1 MRASDKAILST
12 LARDDFLVQY
22 PAMPKFL
29 RLLFLLPLSLWAAST
44 TEVSPQEA
52 QAGFTT
58 SRVLVTG
65 TVEGFTEFLPI
76 SSTGHMIISDR
87 LMKVPDDENVIVKG
101 VVDHKGRPVTME
113 RVADDYLVIIQVGA
127 IAAVLLVFWSRI
139 WNILRGL
146 CAGSPA
152 AWRLAGAL
160 FIAFF
165 PAAFLGLLFKEKI
178 SELLFSPEVVGIA
191 LIAGG
196 LVIFIAEEKL
206 PGPPASGDE
215 VSKISYRQA
224 FIVGICQCCAL
235 IPGTSRSLSTILGG
249 RLAGLSNAAAT
260 EFSFLVGLIILTG
273 ASVYKMWS
281 LGPAL
286 AKVYPVGPAAL
297 GLLVAGITALIA
309 VRWMVG
315 FVSQRGL
322 KAFAWYRIAVGA
334 AILVYFNF

>member
-1 MRASDKAILST
+1 MS
-12 LARDDFLVQY
+12 
-22 PAMPKFL
+22 KFL
-29 RLLFLLPLSLWAAST
+29 GVLFLLPYCLWGATT

-87 LMKVPDDENVIVKG
+87 LMHVPDDENVIVKG
-101 VVDHKGRPVTME
+101 VVDHKGRLVTME

-127 IAAVLLVFWSRI
+127 IAAVLLIFWSRI
-139 WNILRGL
+139 TKILGGL
-146 CAGSPA
+146 LKRDPA
-152 AWRLAGAL
+152 AWRLAVAL
-160 FIAFF
+160 SIAFF

-178 SELLFSPEVVGIA
+178 TALLFSPEVVGIA

-196 LVIFIAEEKL
+196 LVIFWAEEKL
-206 PGPPASGDE
+206 PGPKPSEDE
-215 VSKISYRQA
+215 VGKITYHQA
-224 FIVGICQCCAL
+224 MIVGLCQCCAL

-273 ASVYKMWS
+273 ASIYKMWS

-286 AKVYPVGPAAL
+286 LQVYPAGPAAL
-297 GLLVAGITALIA
+297 GLIVAGITALIA

-315 FVSQRGL
+315 FVSRRGL
-322 KAFAWYRIAVGA
+322 GSFAWYRIAVGA
-334 AILVYFNF
+334 AILIYFNF